1 MDIIFA
7 NKRLCGDCNDARR
20 LVRRYGAEEAAVI
33 SRRLDDLSAARS
45 LEDLRNLSGRL
56 HELTGDRAGQ
66 LTLDL
71 RGPRR
76 LVFIPA
82 HDPPPRR
89 DDGGLDWTKVTA
101 VEIIDIGD
109 THG

>member
-1 MDIIFA
+1 MDIFFGT
-7 NKRLCGDCNDARR
+7 KRLREDCNDARR

-33 SRRLDDLSAARS
+33 SRRLDDLSAAQS

-71 RGPRR
+71 RGPYR
-76 LVFIPA
+76 LILVPA
-82 HDPPPRR
+82 HDPPPRKE
-89 DDGGLDWTKVTA
+89 DGGLDWAQVTA
-101 VEIIDIGD
+101 VEIIGIED